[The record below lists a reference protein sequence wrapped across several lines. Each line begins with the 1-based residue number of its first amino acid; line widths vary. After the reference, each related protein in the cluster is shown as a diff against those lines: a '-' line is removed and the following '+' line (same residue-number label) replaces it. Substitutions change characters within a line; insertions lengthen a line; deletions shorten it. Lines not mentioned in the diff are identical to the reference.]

1 MTPASSVIGQT
12 LLEGAHEQPIG
23 MTSCSL
29 RLAGGTLQ
37 KQEKKKRQA
46 VLSLADGRNSFG
58 VDWLIHKDCGGMSE
72 FRSAVGMLADV
83 IEDLILLRFTK
94 KN

>member
-1 MTPASSVIGQT
+1 MTPASSAIGQT

-37 KQEKKKRQA
+37 KQEKKKKDKQ
-46 VLSLADGRNSFG
+46 SSH
-58 VDWLIHKDCGGMSE
+58 WLMEGTASVWIG
-72 FRSAVGMLADV
+72 
-83 IEDLILLRFTK
+83 
-94 KN
+94 